1 MKRVS
6 KRSERTAARLAD
18 LRIFASLRRFAIKDT
33 VGAPRG
39 PAFAGADARRHDA
52 LNRAVTARAPELP
65 DAQRTA
71 LAGLLDVLWSP
82 MSG

>member
-52 LNRAVTARAPELP
+52 LDRAVAVEPAHL
-65 DAQRTA
+65 
-71 LAGLLDVLWSP
+71 
-82 MSG
+82 